1 MLCRVTSPNVILSP
15 FCILTAFLLRTFA
28 YIPPEEDNSDEK
40 DDYDD
45 IFDAVGLEEVYITVK
60 ITHHH
65 TSL

>member
-1 MLCRVTSPNVILSP
+1 MKGHPPFLFLFALSS
-15 FCILTAFLLRTFA
+15 LLLRTFA
-28 YIPPEEDNSDEK
+28 YIHPEEDDGDEE

-45 IFDAVGLEEVYITVK
+45 IFDSVGLEEVYITVK